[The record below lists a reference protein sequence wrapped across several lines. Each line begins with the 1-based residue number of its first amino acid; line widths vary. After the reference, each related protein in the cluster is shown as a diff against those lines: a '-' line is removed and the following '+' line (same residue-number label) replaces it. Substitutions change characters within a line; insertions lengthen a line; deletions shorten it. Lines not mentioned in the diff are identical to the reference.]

1 MGQLRA
7 PLPAG
12 GRPLRAALAALGL
25 GLALALAGGA
35 GAQPEP
41 SVELTEAAVIER
53 DTAVE
58 VWVRLSR
65 RAKYQGDLMDSP
77 WRLVI
82 DFEDTAYKWS
92 ARPVPVTIDP
102 VRELRGSQYRKGAT
116 RLVIELSR
124 KVAYTIEQDRE
135 GLRIVLPREGAARS
149 APAPKPVP
157 VVKPAPAPKAMPAG
171 PAVRGIIVLNEQAHA
186 YIFDPRTKEV
196 RRYAV
201 GDAVGDAVLESI
213 AERHVVLRTPTGRV
227 ELPVG
232 DAAPTPPPTA
242 RPR

>member
-1 MGQLRA
+1 
-7 PLPAG
+7 
-12 GRPLRAALAALGL
+12 
-25 GLALALAGGA
+25 
-35 GAQPEP
+35 
-41 SVELTEAAVIER
+41 
-53 DTAVE
+53 
-58 VWVRLSR
+58 
-65 RAKYQGDLMDSP
+65 
-77 WRLVI
+77 
-82 DFEDTAYKWS
+82 
-92 ARPVPVTIDP
+92 VPVAIDP

-135 GLRIVLPREGAARS
+135 GLRIVLPREGAGR
-149 APAPKPVP
+149 
-157 VVKPAPAPKAMPAG
+157 VKPAPKAVPAG

-186 YIFDPRTKEV
+186 YIFDPRTKQV

-201 GDAVGDAVLESI
+201 GDSVGDAVLEAI

-232 DAAPTPPPTA
+232 DTTRPDAAPTSPPTA

>member
-1 MGQLRA
+1 MGQLR
-7 PLPAG
+7 PPVPAG
-12 GRPLRAALAALGL
+12 GRPLTTALVALGV
-25 GLALALAGGA
+25 GLALTLASVAGA
-35 GAQPEP
+35 QPERAPTERAQPEP

-65 RAKYQGDLMDSP
+65 RAKYQSELMDSP
-77 WRLVI
+77 WRLVL
-82 DFEDTAYKWS
+82 DLEDTAYKWS
-92 ARPVPVTIDP
+92 ARPVPVGIDP

-124 KVAYTIEQDRE
+124 RVAYTIEQDRE
-135 GLRIVLPREGAARS
+135 GLRIVLPREGAAR
-149 APAPKPVP
+149 PKPASKAAP
-157 VVKPAPAPKAMPAG
+157 VA
-171 PAVRGIIVLNEQAHA
+171 PAVRGVIVLNEQAHA
-186 YIFDPRTKEV
+186 YIFDPRTKQV

-201 GDAVGDAVLESI
+201 GDSVGDAVLEAI

-232 DAAPTPPPTA
+232 DATRPDAAPTA